1 MLDAPDRCSR
11 IHGRTALHSHRIN
24 LTANRIRRIPRY
36 KRSLPSFEPAI
47 RASTSPWR
55 RATNSRTGI
64 LQRNFIS
71 VPLGTQG
78 IARSSHDHR
87 PNSVDRDLDLETV
100 AERVSPV
107 DASLYIRG
115 TEQRGFLACWKNT
128 LCSSSANIILG
139 AGCFSRPGTT
149 RGFRRVFVL
158 SRPDDLRPPSPCHF
172 NNNNNN
178 SCPICLSEYVSGYLC
193 LGRNRAWCGNGGS
206 LLAKSRGNWMGGVP
220 NGTSFRKLADD
231 QSFIIVAQWINLSG
245 LDKSI

>member
-1 MLDAPDRCSR
+1 MHLTGAHVFTDGQPF
-11 IHGRTALHSHRIN
+11 T
-24 LTANRIRRIPRY
+24 LTASISPLTVYAVFQDTRDPSPRSSPRFVRPRRRGDGQ
-36 KRSLPSFEPAI
+36 RTVEQAFCNVTSFPS
-47 RASTSPWR
+47 
-55 RATNSRTGI
+55 
-64 LQRNFIS
+64 
-71 VPLGTQG
+71 PLVQG

-107 DASLYIRG
+107 DASLYIRS

-158 SRPDDLRPPSPCHF
+158 SRPDDLRPPPCHF

>member
-1 MLDAPDRCSR
+1 MHLTGAHVFTDGQPF
-11 IHGRTALHSHRIN
+11 T
-24 LTANRIRRIPRY
+24 LTASISPLTVYAVFQDTRDPSPRSSPRFVRPRRRGDGQ
-36 KRSLPSFEPAI
+36 RTVEQAFCNVTSFPSPFG
-47 RASTSPWR
+47 TGD
-55 RATNSRTGI
+55 RTK
-64 LQRNFIS
+64 F
-71 VPLGTQG
+71 
-78 IARSSHDHR
+78 ARSSSQLGR
-87 PNSVDRDLDLETV
+87 SRSRSRNSRRE
-100 AERVSPV
+100 
-107 DASLYIRG
+107 SLSGWCVIIYTRHG
-115 TEQRGFLACWKNT
+115 TEGVSCVLKEHFVLLFREYY
-128 LCSSSANIILG
+128 
-139 AGCFSRPGTT
+139 SRSGMFFASRDN